1 MYYMKTYILVS
12 GDCNAINAEDIK
24 VNEIFG
30 IYQNESKA
38 FWECREINL
47 KIKKKNLKYVLK
59 EINLDTN
66 EIIKSYMLEGNDIL
80 DNEGKKYKI
89 PVFYDDI
96 NKKKYSFQ

>member
-66 EIIKSYMLEGNDIL
+66 EIIRSYMLEGNDIL